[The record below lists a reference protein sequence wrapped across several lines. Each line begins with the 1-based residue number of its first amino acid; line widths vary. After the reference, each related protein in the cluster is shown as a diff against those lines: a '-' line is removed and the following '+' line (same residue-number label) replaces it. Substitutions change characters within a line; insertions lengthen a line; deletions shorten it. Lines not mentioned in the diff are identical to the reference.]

1 MTTHAQAAGRVPA
14 SASASAPVRVVM
26 LGGGYVSV
34 MAYRVLYRRL
44 RREVDQGR
52 VQITIVA
59 PDAYHSFHGW
69 TGEVLGGVLP
79 EGRQKGSLRE
89 ICRRARLV
97 GGTAVGIDLAARRIR
112 VRLND
117 SADHHEVHYDHLV
130 LGHGTQDDL
139 GSVPGLAEH
148 GWSLKERGGHPAVHN
163 RLLSLLDR
171 AEGLEEDQQRQQ
183 LLSVVIAGGGF
194 AGVEMSAAI
203 AELFGTLRGR
213 YTVLREHKPRVV
225 LVHSGEALLPEVCSR
240 FSRLAVYASRQ
251 LAAYGV
257 DVRLGT
263 RLVRVDEDGGEI
275 SGGEHIP
282 AAIVIST
289 VGQRQTILPG
299 TKPLPRG
306 SSGRLQTDPRLYVR
320 GHESVWSGGDAAE
333 VAHPV
338 TGQPCPPNALW
349 AIKHG
354 QLIGK
359 NIAAVLRNRP
369 PRAFTYRGLGQAASM
384 GIGKGILELYGWQF
398 CGWVAWISR
407 LLFFLRFMPSRRQAA
422 RAVMDFAL
430 LPLLGRHTTPAGT
443 AVGGPAGRT
452 ATFELEPAF
461 HQEHA

>member
-1 MTTHAQAAGRVPA
+1 
-14 SASASAPVRVVM
+14 M
-26 LGGGYVSV
+26 LGSGYVSV
-34 MAYRVLYRRL
+34 MAYRSLYRRL

-52 VQITIVA
+52 VQITVVA

-69 TGEVLGGVLP
+69 TGEILGGVLP
-79 EGRQKGSLRE
+79 EDREKGSLRE
-89 ICRRARLV
+89 ICRRARPI

-117 SADHHEVHYDHLV
+117 SADHQEVSYDHLV
-130 LGHGTQDDL
+130 LGYGTHDDL
-139 GSVPGLAEH
+139 GAVPGLAEH
-148 GWSLKERGGHPAVHN
+148 GWSLKERGGHSAVHN
-163 RLLSLLDR
+163 QLLSLLDR
-171 AEGLEEDQQRQQ
+171 AEALDDPRQRQQ

-194 AGVEMSAAI
+194 AGVEMCAAI

-213 YTVLREHKPRVV
+213 YSVLREHQPRVV
-225 LVHSGEALLPEVCSR
+225 LAHSGEALLPEVRSR
-240 FSRLAVYASRQ
+240 FPRLAKYASRQ

-257 DVRLGT
+257 DVRLGAA
-263 RLVRVDEDGGEI
+263 LARVDEDGGELTD
-275 SGGEHIP
+275 GEYIP
-282 AAIVIST
+282 AATVVST
-289 VGQRQTILPG
+289 VGQRQIILPG
-299 TKPLPRG
+299 AKPLPRA
-306 SSGRLQTDPRLYVR
+306 SSGRLLADPQLRVR

-359 NIAAVLRNRP
+359 NIAAVIRNRP
-369 PRAFTYRGLGQAASM
+369 PRAFTYRGLGQAASL
-384 GIGKGILELYGWQF
+384 GVGKGILELYGCQF
-398 CGWVAWISR
+398 TGWVAWISR

-422 RAVMDFAL
+422 RTVMDFAL

-452 ATFELEPAF
+452 ATLELKS
-461 HQEHA
+461 